1 MATVNAPI
9 TTSAAGTGAGPNAQR
24 RGRIAVAAASGLFG
38 TTAIVTVLLAPELPA
53 PTAAGWRVVIGG
65 LGLVALSVLAGHAP
79 WRYPARWA
87 PTAIGGLS
95 FLTFQ
100 CGFFFAV
107 GRVGAATATI
117 VAIGTGPI
125 VAGLIDRVHP
135 GVRLRRRWWIG
146 VAVAAGGIALMSSA
160 EGVVMDPAGWVGAI
174 TSGAFFA
181 FFGAAIRD
189 LTTDRPALTAIATV
203 FGAAV
208 LPAAILLAVLGTNPF
223 AEPGSAAAVLY
234 VGVVT
239 TAVSYALWVRG
250 LAVLTLGDTV
260 TLTMLEPITA
270 TVLAVLILGEPAGPS
285 TVLGIVIA
293 LVGVGVA
300 TSPTASRRYRGGVEP
315 LRSNA
320 SSRSRPTS
328 GE

>member
-1 MATVNAPI
+1 
-9 TTSAAGTGAGPNAQR
+9 
-24 RGRIAVAAASGLFG
+24 
-38 TTAIVTVLLAPELPA
+38 
-53 PTAAGWRVVIGG
+53 
-65 LGLVALSVLAGHAP
+65 
-79 WRYPARWA
+79 
-87 PTAIGGLS
+87 
-95 FLTFQ
+95 
-100 CGFFFAV
+100 
-107 GRVGAATATI
+107 
-117 VAIGTGPI
+117 
-125 VAGLIDRVHP
+125 
-135 GVRLRRRWWIG
+135 
-146 VAVAAGGIALMSSA
+146 
-160 EGVVMDPAGWVGAI
+160 
-174 TSGAFFA
+174 
-181 FFGAAIRD
+181 
-189 LTTDRPALTAIATV
+189 
-203 FGAAV
+203 
-208 LPAAILLAVLGTNPF
+208 
-223 AEPGSAAAVLY
+223 
-234 VGVVT
+234 VVT